1 MTNEELKDILNKM
14 DIPEFRLD
22 ISKKAN
28 VRWLMRNLAVR
39 NRSHPDF
46 INTTKKLQELS

>member
-1 MTNEELKDILNKM
+1 MTNEELKDILNEM

-28 VRWLMRNLAVR
+28 VRWLTRNLAVR
-39 NRSHPDF
+39 NISHSGF
-46 INTTKKLQELS
+46 KNTIKKLKELS